1 MIKRNRGLGDADLVA
16 QTIQKIE
23 GWFPGSL
30 SYRNNNP
37 GNLRPAGQPGCTP
50 VNGFCSF
57 PTYDD
62 GYQALVRDLQA
73 KANRGMTIQGAIN
86 VYAPASDSN
95 DPVSYAAQL
104 AAANGLSVSDPL
116 LLAMQGGGGAGV
128 SNLPAELQDGSEPD
142 LSLAYWGLALLGAG
156 LLVAVAA

>member
-37 GNLRPAGQPGCTP
+37 DNLRPAGQPGCTP

-104 AAANGLSVSDPL
+104 AAANGLSVQDPL
-116 LLAMQGGGGAGV
+116 LLAMQGSSGPSV
-128 SNLPAELQDGSEPD
+128 SIPDELQGGSEPD

-156 LLVAVAA
+156 VLIAVVA